1 MADSDFTS
9 LPPFVSVVVPAL
21 NCADDVAGFTAA
33 MSRQDYPASRFE
45 VIVVDNGSTDNTLA
59 AARAAGL
66 TGLQRKERGRTKA
79 LNTGIA
85 AAKGDFI
92 LTTDLS
98 CRAEPCW
105 IRAVVETFNA
115 YPNAGCVAG
124 DIKLLR
130 NNGNAVIDF
139 QDRNEYMSPM
149 LALARTRLP
158 HMPFADGA
166 NASFRRKVFEEI
178 GGFEESFVKAGDV
191 EICYRMFVLT
201 DYWLVFNPE
210 ALMWEPG
217 EPSLRALLHQRFR
230 MGIGQ
235 HLMKMKYPGLYRCTA
250 PPRGPRQIWWSVH
263 TKAARLGRLLKLNIE
278 LLKGR
283 NRGAALDA
291 NIRELMGWA
300 QWYGG
305 CRAPRLLALQNVEP
319 VPISETA
326 LRKFLGRPDPLAGRI
341 VKVSTKTNAAGS
353 VGATTPP

>member
-1 MADSDFTS
+1 MADPDFAP

-21 NCADDVAGFTAA
+21 NCAGDVAGFAAA

-66 TGLQRKERGRTKA
+66 TGLQREERGRTKA

-105 IRAVVETFNA
+105 IRTVVETFNA

-130 NNGNAVIDF
+130 NVRNAAIDF
-139 QDRNEYMSPM
+139 QDRNQYMSPM

-178 GGFEESFVKAGDV
+178 GGFEESFIKAGDV

-201 DYWLVFNPE
+201 DYWLVFNPQ

-235 HLMKMKYPGLYRCTA
+235 QLMRMKYPDLYRYVA
-250 PPRGPRQIWWSVH
+250 PRRGPREIWWSVH
-263 TKAARLGRLLKLNIE
+263 AQAARLGQLLKLNID
-278 LLKGR
+278 LLHGR
-283 NRGAALDA
+283 NRGAAVDA

-305 CRAPRLLALQNVEP
+305 WRAPRLLAKQNVTP
-319 VPISETA
+319 VPIPETA
-326 LRKFLGRPDPLAGRI
+326 LRKFLERPNPLSGRI
-341 VKVSTKTNAAGS
+341 VKVSPSANAG
-353 VGATTPP
+353 